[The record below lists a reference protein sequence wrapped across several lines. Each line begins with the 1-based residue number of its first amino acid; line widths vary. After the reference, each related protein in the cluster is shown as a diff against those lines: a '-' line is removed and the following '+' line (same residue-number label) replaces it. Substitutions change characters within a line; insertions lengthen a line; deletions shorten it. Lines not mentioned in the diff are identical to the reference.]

1 MPDFADV
8 SYPYQAGLDLDTY
21 TRSGRDRLLVK
32 ASEGTGYANPLFTI
46 WWQRAKTLGLARGAY
61 HFARPSQSSGT
72 AEADRFV
79 ATVEAAGGVGA
90 RDWVCLDA
98 EDPNDH
104 ANLGGRHAADFA
116 NRLVQHGYPTG
127 VIYTGSWYATPV
139 GLTAA
144 ILPLGWRRLHLAT
157 YNTAVADSAM
167 PLPAGW
173 DRTQVVARQYTNQAV
188 QPGIPGKSDSSRVLS
203 EWLPTSTLGG
213 LVLDDPTAQQIAGII
228 RAVLNEGTGAGQPAW
243 AATEKAILSL
253 EQTLYNVANSILAAT
268 GWNKGDLSLAAR
280 SEAIASELGQMGDY
294 LAAGGPLATWFA
306 QVSQQLG
313 QLLTA
318 IQALPVSTAGG
329 VDLAPVLSRL
339 DALTG
344 ALTGLTLRA
353 VLPPA
358 TATAL
363 VRPQV

>member
-1 MPDFADV
+1 MSPEFSDV

-32 ASEGTGYANPLFTI
+32 ASEGTGYTNPLFAI

-72 AEADRFV
+72 AEADHFV
-79 ATVEAAGGVGA
+79 AAVEGAGGAGP

-127 VIYTGSWYATPV
+127 VIYSGTWYATPV
-139 GLTAA
+139 GLTAG
-144 ILPLGWRRLHLAT
+144 ILPPGWRRLHLAT

-188 QPGIPGKSDSSRVLS
+188 QPGIPGKSDSSRVLR
-203 EWLPTSTLGG
+203 EWLPTLGG
-213 LVLDDPTAQQIAGII
+213 LVLDDPTAQQMAGIV

-253 EQTLYNVANSILAAT
+253 EQTVYNGVNAIIAAL

-280 SEAIASELGQMGDY
+280 SDAISSEVGQIVNYLGPTGEVV
-294 LAAGGPLATWFA
+294 AALNAL
-306 QVSQQLG
+306 SQQLVAV
-313 QLLTA
+313 LTA
-318 IQALPVSTAGG
+318 IKALPVSTAGG
-329 VDLAPVLSRL
+329 ADLTPVLSRL
-339 DALTG
+339 DALTA

-353 VLPPA
+353 VLPA
-358 TATAL
+358 STANVL
-363 VRPQV
+363 VRQPT